1 MQPEITVSVVSH
13 RQSCMVNALLGDLQR
28 FCARRVV
35 LTLTENVSDD
45 VPLDS
50 LATNDVERAVGRAA
64 VDNHVLK
71 VIKILL

>member
-1 MQPEITVSVVSH
+1 LTSDSADAIARVAWST
-13 RQSCMVNALLGDLQR
+13 RCFGDLQR
-28 FCARRVV
+28 CARRVV

-64 VDNHVLK
+64 VENHVLK

>member
-28 FCARRVV
+28 CARRVV

-64 VDNHVLK
+64 VDDHVLK

>member
-13 RQSCMVNALLGDLQR
+13 RRSRMVNALLGDPQR
-28 FCARRVV
+28 CARRVV

-64 VDNHVLK
+64 VDDRVLK